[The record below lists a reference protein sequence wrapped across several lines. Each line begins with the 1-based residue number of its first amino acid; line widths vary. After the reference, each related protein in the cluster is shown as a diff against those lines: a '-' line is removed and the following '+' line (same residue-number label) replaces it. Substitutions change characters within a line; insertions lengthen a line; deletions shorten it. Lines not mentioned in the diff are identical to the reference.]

1 MFSKAKTSHLQ
12 ETAEQLVETTKDNV
26 REIARDT
33 GRSVTTI
40 GSEIKDKSLE
50 TREEALALLA
60 SVREI
65 IDSEAFTAEAGKLTE
80 QITTQL
86 ASWKDDIVRE
96 VSKNYKV
103 SKTSTER
110 FVKKRSLLALSLAV
124 GTGVAVGYLLANR
137 SNEDEA

>member
-1 MFSKAKTSHLQ
+1 MFSKSRTSDIQ
-12 ETAEQLVETTKDNV
+12 ETAEQLVETTRDNV

-33 GRSVTTI
+33 GKSVNAI

-65 IDSEAFTAEAGKLTE
+65 IDTETLTAEAGKLTE

-86 ASWKDDIVRE
+86 AEWKDDLMRE

-110 FVKKRSLLALSLAV
+110 FIRKRSLLALSIAV